1 VTVFRPKGPTR
12 FAHQARGLKK
22 LIQTGGVAAL
32 LFDPGLGK
40 TAVVLDY
47 ASILALKAPTGEARV
62 LVVAPL
68 AAVDTWVMQSLMY
81 VSDDVNVWAEALG
94 GSIKQRAEA
103 LSSRSGN
110 PRPKTPTRGP
120 RDRWHGPRAA
130 HWHRSIMIQTRP
142 ERPAQEGPDGIGN
155 NKPRLVLEVVNLDS
169 MASRARMGSG
179 TLADVMVDAIR
190 RFAPDLI
197 VVDESHKI
205 KGVGANSSR
214 ALARVT
220 DFVKR
225 RVLLTGTVMP
235 HSPLDVFA
243 QWRFLEP
250 YAFGQRLSDGT
261 VKRATFGN
269 FKDRFAELGGW
280 MGKEVIGFKDLDV
293 MQDIMAKNAIVAR
306 KEDAL
311 PDLPKVTP
319 VVVPVLLSAAEK
331 KAYKEMAD
339 NLSISMPTV
348 SATANN
354 RLTQRLRLRQIT
366 SGYIADD
373 TGTLRV
379 IGQSKVSTIKAHVQ
393 DTLTSEKRIVIFSY
407 FTDEIDL
414 LRQAMESMQHEA
426 KAEVMTITGATPVEE
441 RLRMRKR
448 FGSDDPARMVMIAQV
463 KTMSLAVNELVTANH
478 AIFGSLSEQ
487 RDDLIQAIDRLN
499 RLGQTRP
506 VTIWFMLAPG
516 TVDEVIMQ
524 SHNDRTSVESAV
536 LAHIQQVHE
545 GGVDQSTAHVPDLS
559 TFITP

>member
-1 VTVFRPKGPTR
+1 
-12 FAHQARGLKK
+12 
-22 LIQTGGVAAL
+22 
-32 LFDPGLGK
+32 
-40 TAVVLDY
+40 
-47 ASILALKAPTGEARV
+47 
-62 LVVAPL
+62 
-68 AAVDTWVMQSLMY
+68 
-81 VSDDVNVWAEALG
+81 
-94 GSIKQRAEA
+94 
-103 LSSRSGN
+103 
-110 PRPKTPTRGP
+110 
-120 RDRWHGPRAA
+120 
-130 HWHRSIMIQTRP
+130 MIQTRP